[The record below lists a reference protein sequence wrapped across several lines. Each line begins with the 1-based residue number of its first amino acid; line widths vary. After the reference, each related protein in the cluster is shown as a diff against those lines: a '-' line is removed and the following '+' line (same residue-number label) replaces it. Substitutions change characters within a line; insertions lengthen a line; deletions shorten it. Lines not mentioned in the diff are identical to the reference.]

1 MRQAGIEGWL
11 KTLTEPNTVPVTWNR
26 ADLSSA
32 PCLKAACVFY
42 TKQSEKGVGFPVS
55 EDDSGREIPNFW
67 TLINL
72 KCLLARSVQHLKK
85 YGSSG
90 TYLSTFGVPLQERYP
105 LGSSFAAM
113 DIGTFRVTILVLAP
127 KSLFKSGPNYLAT
140 LRFLPIT

>member
-11 KTLTEPNTVPVTWNR
+11 KTLTEPNTVLVTWNR

-32 PCLKAACVFY
+32 PRLKAACVFY
-42 TKQSEKGVGFPVS
+42 TKQSEKGVVFPVS
-55 EDDSGREIPNFW
+55 EDDNSGREIPNFW

-90 TYLSTFGVPLQERYP
+90 TYEGTKVSAFGVPLQERYP
-105 LGSSFAAM
+105 L
-113 DIGTFRVTILVLAP
+113 
-127 KSLFKSGPNYLAT
+127 
-140 LRFLPIT
+140 